1 MIESLE
7 SVVRSLDGI
16 GWAASA
22 ALVALLALLLF
33 ARRSRRES
41 EEERR
46 REAAR
51 AEHRAALE
59 AYRDALASGD
69 ATKAVIAR
77 KRLEAARRA
86 DKGEG

>member
-1 MIESLE
+1 MDGVAET
-7 SVVRSLDGI
+7 VQSLDGI

-41 EEERR
+41 AEERR

-69 ATKAVIAR
+69 AAKAVIAR

-86 DKGEG
+86 DNKGEG